1 MRKHLRYHLWRLARL
16 VRSRLARQFAMP
28 DQETVDSWPW

>member
-1 MRKHLRYHLWRLARL
+1 MRKLVRYRLWRLVQL

-28 DQETVDSWPW
+28 DQDVVDLWPW